1 MKFTTNDLNVFI
13 RFAKKIHM
21 SKTTFIM
28 IKPDAV
34 ERGLIGNILKDI
46 NDAGFKIK
54 ALKLTRLSLD
64 EAKTFYSV
72 HSERPFFDELTK
84 FMSRSPIVAAVLEKE
99 NAVSEFRNL
108 IGDTDPSTAKEGT
121 IRNKYAISKGENSVH
136 GSDSD
141 ENANIEAKFH
151 FSGREILL

>member
-13 RFAKKIHM
+13 RFAKKIM
-21 SKTTFIM
+21 SNITFIM

-54 ALKLTRLSLD
+54 ALKLTKLSLD
-64 EAKTFYSV
+64 EAKTFYSI
-72 HSERPFFDELTK
+72 HSKRPFFDELTK

-108 IGDTDPSTAKEGT
+108 IGDTDPSNAKEGT
-121 IRNKYAISKGENSVH
+121 IRSKYAISKGENSVH

-141 ENANIEAKFH
+141 ENAKIESEFH